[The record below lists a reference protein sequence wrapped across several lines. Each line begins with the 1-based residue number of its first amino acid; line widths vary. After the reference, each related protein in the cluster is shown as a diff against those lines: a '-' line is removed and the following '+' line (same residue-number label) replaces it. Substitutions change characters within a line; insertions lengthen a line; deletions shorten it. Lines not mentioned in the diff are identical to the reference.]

1 MKEKTLILK
10 QMYFSKCDVI
20 AIQQEATG
28 KGINFSEMVRRI
40 LSEHVQERKDN
51 KNE

>member
-10 QMYFSKCDVI
+10 QMYFSKCDAD
-20 AIQQEATG
+20 AIKQEAKE
-28 KGINFSEMVRRI
+28 KGISFSEMTRRI
-40 LSEHVQERKDN
+40 LSRHVQKPKDK